1 LSVVPP
7 LVFGYVSLGIYMNLS
22 VWYKLS
28 DQTKYGLYIS
38 GVGAILTII
47 LNIVFIPKYSYMASA
62 WISLIAYTTMMAL
75 SYLWGQKNYPIPY
88 DLKKNLA
95 YIITSIIIVYLSF
108 YVFKRNIFIG
118 DAMLVLFASAA
129 LFFEWKNLKIIF
141 SKA

>member
-1 LSVVPP
+1 
-7 LVFGYVSLGIYMNLS
+7 
-22 VWYKLS
+22 
-28 DQTKYGLYIS
+28 
-38 GVGAILTII
+38 
-47 LNIVFIPKYSYMASA
+47 MASA
-62 WISLIAYTTMMAL
+62 WTSLIAYATMMVL

-95 YIITSIIIVYLSF
+95 YIISSIIIVYLSF